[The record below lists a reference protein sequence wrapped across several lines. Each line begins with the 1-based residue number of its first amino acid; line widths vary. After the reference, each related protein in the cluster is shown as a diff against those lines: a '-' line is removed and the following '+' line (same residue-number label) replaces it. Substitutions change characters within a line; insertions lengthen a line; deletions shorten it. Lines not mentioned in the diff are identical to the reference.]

1 MSEQPAAAFPDTQW
15 SQVVRTALGPE
26 SGSREALSGLYRSYW
41 YPLYGFARGKGL
53 QAADAE
59 DVVQDFF
66 VYMNGQNLW
75 AEADPLRG
83 RLRTFLLVCF
93 QRFMTKDFRR
103 SQAAKRGGGAV
114 HVDLNVEG
122 VEERYAAEL
131 TDPHASLECF
141 YHRRWATLVLDSAMQ
156 RLREDRAAANKTR
169 EFEVLQQFLSIHLP
183 TTDSYLDA
191 ARKLGISENTVT
203 VTVFRLRRRYREMAR
218 KVIADTLDNPTPEQI
233 EEEWQ
238 ALIDI
243 LGKPG
248 F

>member
-1 MSEQPAAAFPDTQW
+1 
-15 SQVVRTALGPE
+15 
-26 SGSREALSGLYRSYW
+26 
-41 YPLYGFARGKGL
+41 
-53 QAADAE
+53 
-59 DVVQDFF
+59 
-66 VYMNGQNLW
+66 
-75 AEADPLRG
+75 
-83 RLRTFLLVCF
+83 
-93 QRFMTKDFRR
+93 
-103 SQAAKRGGGAV
+103 
-114 HVDLNVEG
+114 
-122 VEERYAAEL
+122 
-131 TDPHASLECF
+131 
-141 YHRRWATLVLDSAMQ
+141 MQ
-156 RLREDRAAANKTR
+156 RLGEDRAAANKLR

-218 KVIADTLDNPTPEQI
+218 KVIADTLDHPTPEQI